1 MSPCLFDN
9 YVLKALR
16 LWGEQRVHELRQEDK
31 EWGKPSNEQ
40 SMFPQVSENDQKDP
54 EPKFMSFSH

>member
-1 MSPCLFDN
+1 MFAQILQVKMSCFVMSPCLFDN

-31 EWGKPSNEQ
+31 E
-40 SMFPQVSENDQKDP
+40 
-54 EPKFMSFSH
+54 